1 MGLSPEVLRPRRNPL
16 FGDEDILATWNS
28 SQERHLW
35 GNVLCTFCIF
45 YAVCTMYKCNLYD
58 ECSSNQSRS
67 THPSNESQAEQTH
80 NRKVSWVMKPSFL
93 LSIWRGATLFIRP
106 YWNVLG
112 ESGGEKTL
120 FYSHLPLHMKPKDYR
135 QLLKLEAPAWG
146 EGRGQRKV
154 ERLGLFP
161 HVGLSIMEDSY
172 SNYSICFNL
181 SCDTWLIDISAWKQM
196 YFPKKYRFS
205 IAAVGAVSFFVWHH
219 VRGLF
224 VTSVHSTKHTSS

>member
-1 MGLSPEVLRPRRNPL
+1 
-16 FGDEDILATWNS
+16 
-28 SQERHLW
+28 
-35 GNVLCTFCIF
+35 
-45 YAVCTMYKCNLYD
+45 MYKCNLYD

-106 YWNVLG
+106 CWNVLG

-146 EGRGQRKV
+146 EGRGKRKV
-154 ERLGLFP
+154 ERLGCSPMLVCQLWRILIVTIVFASTWVVTLDLLTFRLESWCISPKNIVSVLRQLAQYPFLFDITFGISSWP
-161 HVGLSIMEDSY
+161 LCTEQNTHHFIMIIILG
-172 SNYSICFNL
+172 N
-181 SCDTWLIDISAWKQM
+181 IS
-196 YFPKKYRFS
+196 S
-205 IAAVGAVSFFVWHH
+205 AVTEQL
-219 VRGLF
+219 LF
-224 VTSVHSTKHTSS
+224 VQLDFAIYEKQKSISTFDFFWCLTYPPWN